1 MIRFN
6 SDYIE
11 GAVPDVLDA
20 LIRTNEAQTNGYGE
34 DEYCDAAREAFKREV
49 GDPNAAVHFLV
60 GGTQTNFTVIS
71 AALRPHQSVLTADS
85 GHVFVHESGAIEATG
100 HKCETLPTEFGKI
113 SAAAIAEKCEAH
125 LHDPNF
131 EHTVQPKLVYLSQ
144 PTELGTI
151 YSADEL
157 QAIRDVC
164 DRYGLLLYVD
174 GARLIY
180 ALTCPENDLDLKTL
194 HRLADVFYFGGTKAG
209 LLFGEALIIRNE
221 TLKQDFRYIQKQR
234 GGMLAKG
241 RLLGVQFG
249 ALLDNGLY
257 LQLGAHANQQ
267 AERIRAKLRSSGVRF
282 LVESPTN
289 QLFPIFSNRLIA
301 ALQQKF
307 AVSFIERVSEDKSCI
322 RICTHGGTKGADV
335 EALLCEIESLLK
347 LEQAN
352 SKPA

>member
-11 GAVPDVLDA
+11 GAAPAVLNA
-20 LIRTNEAQTNGYGE
+20 LIETNDAQTNGYGE
-34 DEYCDAAREAFKREV
+34 DEYCAAARDAFRREV
-49 GDPNAAVHFLV
+49 GDPNADVHFFV
-60 GGTQTNFTVIS
+60 SGTQTNFTVIA

-85 GHVFVHESGAIEATG
+85 GHIFVHESGAVEATG
-100 HKCETLPTEFGKI
+100 HKCETLPTIAGKI

-157 QAIRDVC
+157 RAIREVC
-164 DRYGLLLYVD
+164 DRYELLLYVD
-174 GARLIY
+174 GARLVY
-180 ALTCPENDLDLKTL
+180 ALTCPSNDLDLKTL
-194 HRLADVFYFGGTKAG
+194 NRLADAFYFGGTKAG

-221 TLKQDFRYIQKQR
+221 TLKRDFRYIQKQR

-249 ALLDNGLY
+249 ALLKDSVY
-257 LQLGAHANQQ
+257 LRLGTHANQQ
-267 AERIRAKLRSSGVRF
+267 AERIRARLRSFGVRF
-282 LVESPTN
+282 LVDSPTN
-289 QLFPIFSNRLIA
+289 QLFPVFSDRLIA
-301 ALQQKF
+301 ALQQKI
-307 AVSFIERVSEDKSCI
+307 AVSYIERVNETQSCV
-322 RICTHGGTKGADV
+322 RLCTHGGTRESDV
-335 EALLCEIESLLK
+335 DALLTEIETLLA
-347 LEQAN
+347 LE
-352 SKPA
+352 